1 MNREEFFRKLG
12 DIDPEYIEEA
22 DSPAKRPALWK
33 KWAAEVISFR
43 QVPKLRE
50 KPVMR

>member
-22 DSPAKRPALWK
+22 DSPAKKPFLWK
-33 KWAAEVISFR
+33 
-43 QVPKLRE
+43 
-50 KPVMR
+50 